1 MPTRRTFL
9 FAVALLAA
17 GPPGRHLQNAAAQGV
32 PTLSDSAR
40 VSLISVLPGD
50 DLYSLFGHSALRVRD
65 PELGIDA
72 SYNFGTFD
80 FGDSP
85 VAMAKF
91 VGLFTYGDLRYRLDV
106 QDPRLMVAWYWQ
118 QHGRPA
124 VEQSLDLT
132 QDEAQELFR
141 RLQINARP
149 ENMYYQYDF
158 FFDNCATRLL
168 DVLEAVT
175 GPALSFDASP
185 PGRSF
190 RRLLDPF
197 LAASPWVDVGMDLGL
212 GRPADREAKAREATF
227 LPQYLMDYV
236 ATGMLEREDGVRRPL
251 VRRTV
256 RLTGPADASWTP
268 APSLPWPKIVGWV
281 GLAAVVALTVL
292 DARAGRPARR
302 AVDTLL
308 FGVLGVAGLAIVFLW
323 FISLHTVTKMNLNL
337 FWALPTHLALAVALA
352 RGKAGRRAGLYLAA
366 TGLLAGVL
374 LVGMPYWPQELPGPA
389 VPLLLLIMVRSGWL
403 AWIRLRTRQAAATR
417 ESATAPA

>member
-1 MPTRRTFL
+1 MSL
-9 FAVALLAA
+9 IAAAVPLAA
-17 GPPGRHLQNAAAQGV
+17 LVGFPRTADAAQEI

-40 VSLISVLPGD
+40 VSLISILPGD

-65 PELGIDA
+65 PVSGIDV

-85 VAMAKF
+85 FAMAEF
-91 VGLFTYGDLRYRLDV
+91 VTKFTYGDLRYSLTR
-106 QDPRLMVAWYWQ
+106 QDAGPTITWYWQ
-118 QHGRPA
+118 EMGRPA
-124 VEQSLDLT
+124 VEQTLALEPA
-132 QDEAQELFR
+132 EARELFR
-141 RLQINARP
+141 RLEINALP
-149 ENMYYQYDF
+149 ENRYYPYDF
-158 FFDNCATRLL
+158 FFDNCATRLV
-168 DVLEAVT
+168 DVLEAVL
-175 GPALSFDASP
+175 GGSLSFQAPP

-197 LAASPWVDVGMDLGL
+197 LTANPWVDFGMDLGL
-212 GRPADREAKAREATF
+212 GSPADRPATAREATF
-227 LPQYLMDYV
+227 LPRHLMEYV
-236 ATGMLEREDGVRRPL
+236 ATGTVDRGDGRPHPL
-251 VRRTV
+251 VRGTEA
-256 RLTGPADASWTP
+256 LTGPTDAAWTP
-268 APSLPWPKIVGWV
+268 ASVLPWPALLGWAL
-281 GLAAVVALTVL
+281 LAAGLGLTIL
-292 DARAGRPARR
+292 DTRSGRDSHRGL
-302 AVDTLL
+302 DTLL
-308 FGVLGVAGLAIVFLW
+308 FGVLGLAGLAIVFLW

-403 AWIRLRTRQAAATR
+403 AWIHLRTRQAAATR